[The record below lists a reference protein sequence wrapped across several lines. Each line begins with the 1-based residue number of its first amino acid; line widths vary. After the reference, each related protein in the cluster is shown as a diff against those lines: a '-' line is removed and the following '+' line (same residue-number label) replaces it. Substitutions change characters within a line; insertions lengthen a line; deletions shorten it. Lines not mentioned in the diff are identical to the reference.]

1 MLYAT
6 PEDNVAANAD
16 VLVGS
21 GTEDSDYPLANLVNL
36 NPALPG
42 QFTTTTG
49 RVVFDFGS
57 AQRLDIAAIIH
68 HNLDAGLVG
77 VKIEGNAT
85 NVWSGPSFSA
95 SFTIPAYHGD
105 GMPVNPV
112 LDLTNKPGYS
122 ASGFRFWSIE
132 IENAN
137 SAPVKMGEI
146 VLVET
151 KRDIEDI
158 RWGIPQKEQWPSI
171 THVTDFGVKTVYA
184 FGTKLR
190 SFRATGSASDAE
202 NEALLE
208 LYRMAYGS
216 GRPFL
221 VALTEADD
229 NDAMLV
235 RTPNPEFESEW
246 TAVNHHEITL
256 EFEELSRGLPL

>member
-6 PEDNVAANAD
+6 PDDNVAADAT
-16 VLVGS
+16 VSLGS
-21 GTEDSDYPLANLVNL
+21 GTEDADYPLENLVNL

-42 QFTTTTG
+42 QFTTNTG

-68 HNLDAGLVG
+68 HNLTAGLTG
-77 VKIEGNAT
+77 VRIEGNAT
-85 NVWSGPSFSA
+85 NVWTAPTFA
-95 SFTIPAYHGD
+95 AAFTIPAYHGD

-112 LDLTNKPGYS
+112 LDLTAEVGYS
-122 ASGFRFWSIE
+122 ASGFRYWSIVVE
-132 IENAN
+132 TANA
-137 SAPVKMGEI
+137 APVKMGEI

-158 RWGIPQKEQWPSI
+158 RWGIPQKEEWPSI
-171 THVTDFGVKTVYA
+171 THVTDFGVKTIYA

-190 SFRATGSASDAE
+190 SFRATGRVSDAE
-202 NEALLE
+202 VEE
-208 LYRMAYGS
+208 LRELFRRAYGTA
-216 GRPFL
+216 RPFL

-229 NDAMLV
+229 NDAMFV
-235 RTPNPEFESEW
+235 RTPKPEFESEW
-246 TAVNHHEITL
+246 TAPNHHEVSL